1 MSNDWGNGITRITL
15 TDGTQRTPR
24 RIGLSYD
31 YMDKLN
37 SYVKAGIFVDKDNN
51 GFTKAEQK
59 ALGKEFEKLH
69 TERGDKINFKRM
81 LAGKTV
87 DYKDEEF
94 IRLAKAAGYVLAED
108 VKSSEEVK
116 AADKT
121 KAAEETAEAKPI
133 QPEKKEQKTTSE
145 KVQDPKAA
153 EVLTLANELSEMK
166 KTWTKEE
173 LAHPQETLRKMKN
186 ELQYEI
192 GNLKKPYTAEVVT
205 KRRFLRKSTQ
215 ELVQTPKTPEQIEA
229 DNKKAQEKYKELD
242 KIAKLMAIDTL
253 YASTRPTKYAGGN
266 GDKFIEKI
274 VTTEDG
280 QKLGAA
286 RIKKYVMNETLGYEE
301 MVWDFEYY
309 PISLRDFNENKE
321 NSYPQYYYRVAE
333 DAKPIEGEIKLAD

>member
-94 IRLAKAAGYVLAED
+94 IRLAKAAGYILAED
-108 VKSSEEVK
+108 LKSSEEVE
-116 AADKT
+116 AAEKT
-121 KAAEETAEAKPI
+121 KAAEETPEAKPI
-133 QPEKKEQKTTSE
+133 QPEKKEQIAATA
-145 KVQDPKAA
+145 QDPKAA

-173 LAHPQETLRKMKN
+173 LAHPQETLRKQKI
-186 ELQYEI
+186 ELQSEI
-192 GNLKKPYTAEVVT
+192 DKLKKPYTTEVVT